1 VNLYPFIEAEQ
12 AGQGNVKRAC
22 ELLKVSRSAYYT
34 AREGTGSARAREDA
48 ELAAEIKTVH
58 KDSRGAYGA
67 PRVHAELRGKGR
79 RHSRKRIARLT
90 PMESATALSVKPCSR
105 WLVSPENAAG
115 GSSTARLFRNG
126 SRPTS
131 AWRRPHR
138 LSVLTKPN
146 TCPACSRPR
155 STRPQCTEQR

>member
-1 VNLYPFIEAEQ
+1 MNLYPFIDAEQ
-12 AGQGNVKRAC
+12 AGQGNVKRTC

-79 RHSRKRIARLT
+79 RHSGALFHSGTPVSHRI
-90 PMESATALSVKPCSR
+90 PVKSQ
-105 WLVSPENAAG
+105 G
-115 GSSTARLFRNG
+115 
-126 SRPTS
+126 
-131 AWRRPHR
+131 
-138 LSVLTKPN
+138 
-146 TCPACSRPR
+146 
-155 STRPQCTEQR
+155 